1 VDHLCCCCFPSN
13 VVGWLGAFPSILG
26 ADGFV
31 SDGRVK
37 EERTPGNLGIQRE
50 ASIAQLEKSEF
61 TLLRRRLAGFRH
73 ISSSTQ
79 DGLR

>member
-1 VDHLCCCCFPSN
+1 MDHLCCCCCCCFPSN

-37 EERTPGNLGIQRE
+37 EEREDNRDKGTEESLDVFPVEKGKKKRE
-50 ASIAQLEKSEF
+50 
-61 TLLRRRLAGFRH
+61 
-73 ISSSTQ
+73 
-79 DGLR
+79 